1 MRRTALITGGSS
13 GIGLALSRR
22 LAQRG
27 WRLLW
32 VSLDEAELAA
42 SAAGIRDDQP
52 NAEIETLA
60 LDLSDAGAVER
71 ILQWANGH
79 GAIQLLVN
87 NAGFGVYGPSA
98 ELPVEAEAKMI
109 AVNAAALHAMTRA
122 FLQPMEEGG
131 GGTIVNVAS
140 NSAFTPAPNLAV
152 YAATKAFVKHYS
164 EALTDELEQAGS
176 PVRVMTVCPSAVAD
190 TPFKTRAA
198 MDQVRT
204 FSSFTATTADEV
216 ARDVLKGLDQ
226 KKRFVLTGAA
236 MRRAMI
242 LMKLSPASV
251 VRWLTR
257 RETSQ
262 T

>member
-22 LAQRG
+22 LAKRG

-42 SAAGIRDDQP
+42 SAESIRDDQP

-60 LDLSDAGAVER
+60 LDLSGAGAVDR
-71 ILQWANGH
+71 VLQWANGH

-98 ELPVEAEAKMI
+98 ALPVEAEGKMI
-109 AVNAAALHAMTRA
+109 QVNAAALHAMTRA
-122 FLQPMEEGG
+122 FLKPMEQAG

-140 NSAFTPAPNLAV
+140 NSAFTPAPRLAV

-164 EALTDELEQAGS
+164 EALTDELTESGS
-176 PVRVMTVCPSAVAD
+176 PVRVMTVCPAAVAD
-190 TPFKTRAA
+190 TPFKTRAD

-204 FSSFTATTADEV
+204 FQSFTATTADEV
-216 ARDVLKGLDQ
+216 ACDILKGLDG

-236 MRRAMI
+236 MRRSMI
-242 LMKLSPASV
+242 LLKLSPAPL

-257 RETSQ
+257 RETAR